1 LGQYSFGLKSM
12 RRICGFL
19 ILLAISGCRQSTS
32 APAAKEHP
40 NVLLVTIDTLRADH
54 LGCYGAANAMTPT
67 LDALAKRGVRFET
80 ALSHA
85 PLTGPSHASIL
96 TGRTPPGHGFRNNGG
111 YVLAPTLRTAAEDF
125 KQAGYRTGAF
135 VSAFPLDRRFGFDRG
150 FDIYEDH
157 LPRGN
162 DRRRTPYVERK
173 AGATT
178 DATLRWLG
186 APKTDTANDPWFI
199 WLHYYDPHAP
209 YEPPPD
215 FADRFRDAPY
225 DGEIANVD
233 RELARV
239 LGAIEQRGELR
250 KTIVL
255 VTADHGESLGEHGE
269 GAHGLFVYD
278 ATIHVPWIMAG
289 PGITEGRV
297 SPTLARLIDVLPTLN
312 DYAGLPRPKDIEG
325 RSLRPAA
332 DGRRMSDVPSYAE
345 SLYSELELGWAPLY
359 SWRVA
364 GFKLI
369 EAPRPELY
377 DLKNDPKELTNLAET
392 NASRM
397 AQLRNGLEA
406 ALSRAAAPAGS
417 TASSDPQ
424 AVERLRSLGYLGGS
438 SSKRTGAHSFRDPKD
453 GVRFLPRLNRA
464 MTAARIEP
472 EVAIRELT
480 AVLSEEPNLFMA
492 RRFRAIAYA
501 SAGRHELAIADMR
514 ALDKAGELKPED
526 AVVLGDNLRFSG
538 QFDEATKVLERAS
551 RESPK
556 FPQPLVSLAEVQ
568 IAQRRY
574 ADAEATLEGVLKLVP
589 DYIEALRRLG
599 DLAILREDM
608 AAAGSRYG
616 RILELDATDVPAMIK
631 LGVVRMKTGQQAEG
645 LRQFQS
651 AIERDPKNSEGL
663 LYLAGALTAGGRFAE
678 ALPYLE
684 RAVAAD
690 PRSTMALNG
699 LGLARLAI
707 GDKARAGAAFRES
720 LRIDPSQPDIA
731 RRLNELRSGS

>member
-1 LGQYSFGLKSM
+1 M
-12 RRICGFL
+12 RRL
-19 ILLAISGCRQSTS
+19 SLLVLALALSGCRQTASEPGS
-32 APAAKEHP
+32 AAKAHP

-54 LGCYGAANAMTPT
+54 VGSYGDANAMTPT

-80 ALSHA
+80 AVSPV

-111 YVLAPTLRTAAEDF
+111 YVLAPALRTAADDF
-125 KQAGYRTGAF
+125 RQAGYRTAAF

-162 DRRRTPYVERK
+162 DRRRTPYVERH

-178 DATLRWLG
+178 DAALRWLG
-186 APKTDTANDPWFI
+186 APKAGAATHPWFM
-199 WLHYYDPHAP
+199 WVHYYDPHAP

-215 FADRFRDAPY
+215 FADRFRNAPY
-225 DGEIANVD
+225 DGEIAFVD
-233 RELARV
+233 RELSRV
-239 LGAIEQRGELR
+239 LKAIEQRGELD
-250 KTIVL
+250 KTVVL

-278 ATIHVPWIMAG
+278 ATIRVPWIMAG
-289 PGITEGRV
+289 PEIAEGRV
-297 SPTLARLIDVLPTLN
+297 SPTLARLIDVLPTLH
-312 DYAGLPRPKDIEG
+312 DYAGLPPRTDIEG

-332 DGRRMSDVPSYAE
+332 DGRQMREAPSYAE

-359 SWRVA
+359 SWRAA
-364 GFKLI
+364 GFKLV

-377 DLKNDPKELTNLAET
+377 DLKNDPAEVTNLAGKDT
-392 NASRM
+392 SRV
-397 AQLRNGLEA
+397 AELRRGLEA
-406 ALSRAAAPAGS
+406 ALRQQTAPAGAAA
-417 TASSDPQ
+417 TADPQ
-424 AVERLRSLGYLGGS
+424 TLERLRSLGYLGGS
-438 SSKRTGAHSFRDPKD
+438 SSKQAGAGGLRDPKD

-464 MTAARIEP
+464 MSAARVEP
-472 EVAIRELT
+472 DVAIRELSS
-480 AVLSEEPNLFMA
+480 VLSEDPNLFMA
-492 RRFRAIAYA
+492 RRTRAIAYA
-501 SAGRHELAIADMR
+501 SAGRNDLAIADLR
-514 ALDKAGELKPED
+514 ILEKAGQLIPED
-526 AVVLGDNLRFSG
+526 AVVLGDNLRFAG
-538 QFDEATKVLERAS
+538 QFDEAARVLNRTIQ
-551 RESPK
+551 ESPK
-556 FPQPLVSLAEVQ
+556 FPQPRISLAEVQ
-568 IAQRRY
+568 FAQHKY
-574 ADAEATLEGVLKLVP
+574 ADAEATLDNVLKLVP

-608 AAAGSRYG
+608 TVAGSRYA
-616 RILELDATDVPAMIK
+616 RILELDATDAPAMIK
-631 LGVVRMKTGQQAEG
+631 LGVVRMRTGQQAEG
-645 LRQFQS
+645 LRLFQS

-663 LYLAGALTAGGRFAE
+663 LYLAGALTAGGRSAE

-699 LGLARLAI
+699 LGLARLAV

-731 RRLNELRSGS
+731 RRLSELRSGS

>member
-1 LGQYSFGLKSM
+1 M
-12 RRICGFL
+12 RRL
-19 ILLAISGCRQSTS
+19 SLLVLALALSGCRQTASEPGS
-32 APAAKEHP
+32 AAKAHP

-54 LGCYGAANAMTPT
+54 LGSYGDANAMTPT

-80 ALSHA
+80 ALSHV

-162 DRRRTPYVERK
+162 DRRRTPYVERH

-178 DATLRWLG
+178 DPTLRWLG
-186 APKTDTANDPWFI
+186 APKRGTANEPWFI

-225 DGEIANVD
+225 DGEIAYVD

-239 LGAIEQRGELR
+239 LGAIEQRGELG

-278 ATIHVPWIMAG
+278 ATIRVPWIMAG
-289 PGITEGRV
+289 PGIAEGRV
-297 SPTLARLIDVLPTLN
+297 SPTLARLIDVFPTLN
-312 DYAGLPRPKDIEG
+312 DYAGLPRRKDIEG

-359 SWRVA
+359 SWRAA

-392 NASRM
+392 DASRL
-397 AQLRNGLEA
+397 AQLRTGLEA
-406 ALSRAAAPAGS
+406 ALRHEAAPPGS
-417 TASSDPQ
+417 AASSDPQ

-438 SSKRTGAHSFRDPKD
+438 SSKRTNAASLRDPKD

-480 AVLSEEPNLFMA
+480 AVLSEEPNLYMA

-526 AVVLGDNLRFSG
+526 GVVLGDNLRFSS
-538 QFDEATKVLERAS
+538 QFDEAIEVLERAS

-556 FPQPLVSLAEVQ
+556 FPQPLISLAEVQ

-574 ADAEATLEGVLKLVP
+574 SDAEATLDRVLKLVP

-599 DLAILREDM
+599 DLAFLREDM
-608 AAAGSRYG
+608 GTAGSRYV
-616 RILELDATDVPAMIK
+616 RILELDPTDVPAMTK
-631 LGVVRMKTGQQAEG
+631 LGVVRVRTGQPADG
-645 LRQFQS
+645 VRLFQS
-651 AIERDPKNSEGL
+651 AIERDPKNAEAL
-663 LYLAGALTAGGRFAE
+663 LYLAGALASSGHSSD
-678 ALPYLE
+678 ALPYFE

-699 LGLARLAI
+699 LGLTRLAL
-707 GDKARAGAAFRES
+707 GDKTRASAAFRES

-731 RRLNELRSGS
+731 RRLSELRSGG